1 MTLVKRFEEL
11 RAWQAARALVR
22 EAYAVARR
30 DAFARDWG
38 LRDQIQRAAVS
49 VMSNIAEGFDAG
61 TDAEFVR
68 FLTYA
73 RASAAEVQSLL
84 YVAHDIGYLGR
95 EEFERLYQMAE
106 EAKALSGGLLSS
118 IRRRTSSRR
127 RR

>member
-1 MTLVKRFEEL
+1 MGLVRRFEEL
-11 RAWQAARALVR
+11 RAWQAARALVK
-22 EAYAVARR
+22 EVYAVARR
-30 DAFARDWG
+30 DAFAKDWG

-49 VMSNIAEGFDAG
+49 VMSNIAEGFDSG

-84 YVAHDIGYLGR
+84 YVAHDVGYLSQ

-118 IRRRTSSRR
+118 IRNRNPGRR
-127 RR
+127 RH

>member
-22 EAYAVARR
+22 EVYAVARR
-30 DAFARDWG
+30 DAFARDLG

-84 YVAHDIGYLGR
+84 YVAHDIGYLSQ